1 MKNVNTNNTT
11 VTTIN
16 ADAAIAI
23 GDNTVLNAT
32 FIEIVSIS
40 NRTAE
45 GVIQIGQLLLN
56 YDKNVVMNLS
66 GTDNNELEQKLLNE
80 NVMAAST
87 ISCYRTI
94 GACAYLSKVVDKLP
108 PFFNHM
114 YILAKQEK
122 QQAGF
127 IRMKIESGDLKKTT
141 TLATIR
147 SWVGG
152 AVATD
157 GRPKVERAGRVLVRV
172 FVDADDVEQV
182 ASALERVGEQCANLD
197 VDYTEFDTLVK
208 RQLAKD
214 TDNALRSA
222 YKVITNFAKSKVK
235 TLKVT
240 YNAKVAKQRFA
251 DQFGEIC
258 DFIEFTPLSLALK
271 GAVDAADIDA
281 ILALTGSDQRMIN
294 FYK

>member
-1 MKNVNTNNTT
+1 MKSMNTSNTT
-11 VTTIN
+11 LTTIN
-16 ADAAIAI
+16 ADTAIAL
-23 GDNTVLNAT
+23 GDNSVLNAT
-32 FIEIVSIS
+32 FSEIISIS

-56 YDKNVVMNLS
+56 YDKNVVMNRS
-66 GTDNNELEQKLLNE
+66 GGDNNELEQKLLNE

-94 GACAYLSKVVDKLP
+94 GACAYLSRVVDKLP

-114 YILAKQEK
+114 YVLAKQEK

-127 IRMKIESGDLKKTT
+127 IRMKIESGDLNKTT

-152 AVATD
+152 AVAA
-157 GRPKVERAGRVLVRV
+157 GGSPKVERAGRVLVRV
-172 FVDADDVEQV
+172 FVDAFDVEQV
-182 ASALERVGEQCANLD
+182 AGALERLGEQCANLG
-197 VDYTEFDTLVK
+197 VDYTEFEALVK
-208 RQLAKD
+208 RQVTKD
-214 TDNALRSA
+214 THNAIRSA

-235 TLKVT
+235 TLKET

-258 DFIEFTPLSLALK
+258 DFLQYAPLSLALK
-271 GAVDAADIDA
+271 GEVNNADIDA
-281 ILALTGSDQRMIN
+281 ILALAGSDQRMSN